1 MLVTVNPNTKNIQ
14 LVSIPRDYYVETD
27 CDASYGCGIGEMDKL
42 THTGLHGVQ
51 TTKATLEKLFGI
63 DINYTLRVNFS
74 SVENIVNALG
84 GITVDNTDGY
94 AFSIGGY
101 DFTQSVMELNGEQAL
116 AFSRERHSFAEGDR
130 ERGRNQMRVIRGM
143 INNATSPAV
152 LTNYMSFLDAI
163 SDSFETDMSISE
175 MKALIQM
182 QLDEGGSWNIGSISV
197 NGTGGSDYCYELGN
211 YAYVMYPDMDTVNAA
226 VTAIENVINGG
237 EVTNG

>member
-1 MLVTVNPNTKNIQ
+1 M
-14 LVSIPRDYYVETD
+14 
-27 CDASYGCGIGEMDKL
+27 
-42 THTGLHGVQ
+42 
-51 TTKATLEKLFGI
+51 
-63 DINYTLRVNFS
+63 
-74 SVENIVNALG
+74 G

-143 INNATSPAV
+143 INKATSPAV

-163 SDSFETDMSISE
+163 SDSFETDMSTSE